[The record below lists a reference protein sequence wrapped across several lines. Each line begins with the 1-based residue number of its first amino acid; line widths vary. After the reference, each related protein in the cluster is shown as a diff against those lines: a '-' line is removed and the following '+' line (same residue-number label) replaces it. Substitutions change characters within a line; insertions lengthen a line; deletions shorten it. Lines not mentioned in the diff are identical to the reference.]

1 MKYDVYMGTHV
12 VRTFSCEIE
21 AGREVEALK
30 DRYLGTRYHINIY
43 YKRVAK

>member
-12 VRTFSCEIE
+12 VSSFSCEIE

-30 DRYLGTRYHINIY
+30 DRYLGGRCYIEIY
-43 YKRVAK
+43 YKRAAK